1 VWIHGTA
8 DGFSSPVAGPG
19 GSGAGTVLANA
30 TDLDGDGDEELLRAS
45 GAGLWMIPGDPTGGE
60 SPVPWMVQRSGST
73 AALRVLRD
81 GAMGGRV
88 RVLRGIP
95 GEDAVEVLGVD
106 RDLRGA
112 SLTETLRG
120 ESGSAFGAAL

>member
-1 VWIHGTA
+1 
-8 DGFSSPVAGPG
+8 
-19 GSGAGTVLANA
+19 
-30 TDLDGDGDEELLRAS
+30 
-45 GAGLWMIPGDPTGGE
+45 
-60 SPVPWMVQRSGST
+60 
-73 AALRVLRD
+73 
-81 GAMGGRV
+81 MGGRV